1 MKVALCYELNSVKID
16 WKLPFLP
23 HAGEYISVAKLISE
37 RQNKQL
43 NPKRDLYVVRNVS
56 WFPSK
61 DRQGSWLRSIW
72 KFR

>member
-16 WKLPFLP
+16 WNLPFLP
-23 HAGEYISVAKLISE
+23 RAGDISVAELISE

-43 NPKRDLYVVRNVS
+43 NPKRDLYIVRNVS

-61 DRQGSWLRSIW
+61 DRQRSLVDIHLES
-72 KFR
+72 